1 MNYKITIGCVHKD
14 NSFSS
19 IRHCNVIRVIPEAS
33 KLHQFAKERKIDFI
47 VAHTSPFFEILT
59 VLQSQY
65 PCWAWEHGDPT
76 PELFSG
82 ENAENRIS
90 IKNTSRIMCI
100 LIYKV

>member
-1 MNYKITIGCVHKD
+1 MKPHILFLTERMLLGFGVDLVVYQLARQLVKMNYKITIGCMHKD

-65 PCWAWEHGDPT
+65 P
-76 PELFSG
+76 
-82 ENAENRIS
+82 
-90 IKNTSRIMCI
+90 
-100 LIYKV
+100 